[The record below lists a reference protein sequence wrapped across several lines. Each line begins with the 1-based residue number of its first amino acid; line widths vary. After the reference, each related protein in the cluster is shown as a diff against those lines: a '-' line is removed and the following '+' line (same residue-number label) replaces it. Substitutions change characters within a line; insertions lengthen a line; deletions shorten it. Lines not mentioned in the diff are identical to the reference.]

1 MKPSEYARLREI
13 LAGEQSIA
21 TTLIKY
27 PSSGREF
34 RLKAYFINVNE
45 HPNPELDAAMIY
57 IIVGRGGIERHSGI
71 GVAIASPS
79 FLEAYERFYSVNMWK
94 SDIVDGKGVYKHVP
108 DNNLAARIKD
118 DTILLLPKTSDNMC
132 ALEFPIMA
140 EEGKLWKQVILGK
153 KSLEQ
158 YLHEFVKVV

>member
-27 PSSGREF
+27 PPSGREF
-34 RLKAYFINVNE
+34 RLKAYSINVNDP
-45 HPNPELDAAMIY
+45 PNPKLDAKTIY
-57 IIVGRGGIERHSGI
+57 DIVGRGGIEKHSGI
-71 GVAIASPS
+71 GIAIASPS

-94 SDIVDGKGVYKHVP
+94 NDIVDDKEVYKHVS
-108 DNNLAARIKD
+108 DNNLAATMD
-118 DTILLLPKTSDNMC
+118 DGTIFFFVKTSDNMC